1 MATVDRWLLP
11 DGIEE
16 VLPPEAARVEAAR
29 RQVLDL
35 FQRWGYE
42 FVVTPHIEYLESL
55 LTGAGQDL
63 DLRTFKVTDP
73 ASGRLMGFRADITP
87 QVARMDAHSLRREG
101 PNRLCYAGSVL
112 HARPRALATSRS
124 PIQLGA
130 ELYGN
135 TGSAGDVEVISLLL
149 DMLEMAQVPD
159 VHMDLGHVGIYRGL
173 AQAAGLSGE
182 VEQLLFDALQ
192 RKAVDEIAALTEG
205 LPGDL
210 AGMLRA
216 LAELCGGREVLSQAR
231 EVLAGAPAPVQT
243 ALADITAIADSLAAR
258 FPQLPLYFDLGE
270 LRGYHYHTGVVF
282 AAFVPGVG
290 ESIAQGG
297 RYDDIGAD
305 LAVPVRRPVFP
316 PTSRPWSLSAAPS
329 STSRA
334 PESGRRPM
342 ASACGRRCSS
352 CAVRACAWYRR
363 CPGRMR
369 LRLPKRAATGNCWF
383 AMAIGRWPRSEARHS
398 SFCRPRPAP
407 NIHDGDKFMGKNV
420 VVLGTQWGDE
430 GKGKIVDL
438 LTDQAAAWC
447 VTRAATMPVIPWWSL
462 ARRLCCT

>member
-130 ELYGN
+130 ELYGDA
-135 TGSAGDVEVISLLL
+135 SPASDVEVISLML
-149 DMLEMAQVPD
+149 DMLAMAEVPD

-173 AQAAGLSGE
+173 ARAAGLSGE
-182 VEQLLFDALQ
+182 AEQALFDALQ
-192 RKAVDEIAALTEG
+192 RKAVDEVAALTDG
-205 LPGDL
+205 LPAEL

-216 LAELCGGREVLSQAR
+216 LAELCGSREVLQQAAA
-231 EVLAGAPAPVQT
+231 VLADAPAVVKA
-243 ALADITAIADSLAAR
+243 ALADLVVIADALAQR

-297 RYDDIGAD
+297 RYDHIGAD
-305 LAVPVRRPVFP
+305 FGRARPATGFSTDLKTLVTLGQVRLDAPVQGIWAPAEGAGLWQAVQQLRRD
-316 PTSRPWSLSAAPS
+316 
-329 STSRA
+329 
-334 PESGRRPM
+334 GRRVVQALPGQDA
-342 ASACGRRCSS
+342 ASAREAGCD
-352 CAVRACAWYRR
+352 AQLQ
-363 CPGRMR
+363 
-369 LRLPKRAATGNCWF
+369 LREGNWQ
-383 AMAIGRWPRSEARHS
+383 
-398 SFCRPRPAP
+398 
-407 NIHDGDKFMGKNV
+407 V
-420 VVLGTQWGDE
+420 V
-430 GKGKIVDL
+430 
-438 LTDQAAAWC
+438 
-447 VTRAATMPVIPWWSL
+447 PF
-462 ARRLCCT
+462 

>member
-130 ELYGN
+130 ELYGDA
-135 TGSAGDVEVISLLL
+135 SPASDVEVISLML
-149 DMLEMAQVPD
+149 DMLAMAEVPD
-159 VHMDLGHVGIYRGL
+159 VHMGLGHVGIYRGL
-173 AQAAGLSGE
+173 ARAADLSGE
-182 VEQLLFDALQ
+182 AEQALFDALQ
-192 RKAVDEIAALTEG
+192 RKAVDEVAALTDG
-205 LPGDL
+205 LPAQL

-216 LAELCGGREVLSQAR
+216 LAELCGSREVLEQAA
-231 EVLAGAPAPVQT
+231 EVLADAPAVVKA
-243 ALADITAIADSLAAR
+243 ALADLVVIADSLAQR

-297 RYDDIGAD
+297 RYDHIGAD
-305 LAVPVRRPVFP
+305 FGRARPATGFSTDLKTLVTLGQVRLDAPVQGIWAPAEGAGLWQAVQQLRRD
-316 PTSRPWSLSAAPS
+316 
-329 STSRA
+329 
-334 PESGRRPM
+334 GRRVVQALPGQDA
-342 ASACGRRCSS
+342 ASAREAGCD
-352 CAVRACAWYRR
+352 AQLQ
-363 CPGRMR
+363 
-369 LRLPKRAATGNCWF
+369 LREGNWQ
-383 AMAIGRWPRSEARHS
+383 
-398 SFCRPRPAP
+398 
-407 NIHDGDKFMGKNV
+407 V
-420 VVLGTQWGDE
+420 V
-430 GKGKIVDL
+430 
-438 LTDQAAAWC
+438 
-447 VTRAATMPVIPWWSL
+447 PF
-462 ARRLCCT
+462 

>member
-112 HARPRALATSRS
+112 HARPRALVTSRS

-130 ELYGN
+130 ELYGDA
-135 TGSAGDVEVISLLL
+135 SPASDVEVISLML
-149 DMLEMAQVPD
+149 DMLAMAEVPD

-173 AQAAGLSGE
+173 ARAAGLSGE
-182 VEQLLFDALQ
+182 AEQALFDALQ
-192 RKAVDEIAALTEG
+192 RKAVDEVAALTDG
-205 LPGDL
+205 LPAEL

-216 LAELCGGREVLSQAR
+216 LAELCGSREVLEQAAA
-231 EVLAGAPAPVQT
+231 VLVDAPAVVKA
-243 ALADITAIADSLAAR
+243 ALADLVVIADALAQR

-297 RYDDIGAD
+297 RYDHIGAD
-305 LAVPVRRPVFP
+305 FGRARPATGFSTDLKTLVTLGQVRLDAPVQGIWAPAEGAGLWQAVQQLRRD
-316 PTSRPWSLSAAPS
+316 
-329 STSRA
+329 
-334 PESGRRPM
+334 GRRVVQALPGQDA
-342 ASACGRRCSS
+342 ASAREAGCD
-352 CAVRACAWYRR
+352 AQLQ
-363 CPGRMR
+363 
-369 LRLPKRAATGNCWF
+369 LREGNWQ
-383 AMAIGRWPRSEARHS
+383 
-398 SFCRPRPAP
+398 
-407 NIHDGDKFMGKNV
+407 V
-420 VVLGTQWGDE
+420 V
-430 GKGKIVDL
+430 
-438 LTDQAAAWC
+438 
-447 VTRAATMPVIPWWSL
+447 PF
-462 ARRLCCT
+462 

>member
-130 ELYGN
+130 ELYGDA
-135 TGSAGDVEVISLLL
+135 SPASDVEVISLML
-149 DMLEMAQVPD
+149 DMLAMAEVPD

-173 AQAAGLSGE
+173 ARAADLSGE
-182 VEQLLFDALQ
+182 AEQALFDALQ
-192 RKAVDEIAALTEG
+192 RKAVDEVAALTDG
-205 LPGDL
+205 LPAQL

-216 LAELCGGREVLSQAR
+216 LAELCGSREVLEQAA
-231 EVLAGAPAPVQT
+231 EVLADAPAVVKA
-243 ALADITAIADSLAAR
+243 ALADLVVIADSLAQR

-297 RYDDIGAD
+297 RYDHIGAD
-305 LAVPVRRPVFP
+305 FGRARPATGFSTDLKTLVTLGQVRLDAPVQGIWAPAEGAGLWQAVQQLRRD
-316 PTSRPWSLSAAPS
+316 
-329 STSRA
+329 
-334 PESGRRPM
+334 GRRVVQALPGQDA
-342 ASACGRRCSS
+342 ASAREAGCD
-352 CAVRACAWYRR
+352 AQLQ
-363 CPGRMR
+363 
-369 LRLPKRAATGNCWF
+369 LREGNWQ
-383 AMAIGRWPRSEARHS
+383 
-398 SFCRPRPAP
+398 
-407 NIHDGDKFMGKNV
+407 V
-420 VVLGTQWGDE
+420 V
-430 GKGKIVDL
+430 
-438 LTDQAAAWC
+438 
-447 VTRAATMPVIPWWSL
+447 PF
-462 ARRLCCT
+462 

>member
-16 VLPPEAARVEAAR
+16 VLPPDAARVEAAR

-130 ELYGN
+130 ELYGDA
-135 TGSAGDVEVISLLL
+135 SPASDVEVISLML
-149 DMLEMAQVPD
+149 DMLAMAEVPD

-173 AQAAGLSGE
+173 ARAAGLSGE
-182 VEQLLFDALQ
+182 AEQALFDALQ
-192 RKAVDEIAALTEG
+192 RKAVDEVAALTDG
-205 LPGDL
+205 LPAQL

-216 LAELCGGREVLSQAR
+216 LAELCGSREVLEQAAA
-231 EVLAGAPAPVQT
+231 VLADAPAVVKA
-243 ALADITAIADSLAAR
+243 ALADLVVIADALAQR

-297 RYDDIGAD
+297 RYDHIGAD
-305 LAVPVRRPVFP
+305 FGRARPATGFSTDLKTLVTLGQVQLDAPVQGIWAPAEGTGLWQAVQQLRRN
-316 PTSRPWSLSAAPS
+316 
-329 STSRA
+329 
-334 PESGRRPM
+334 GRRVVQALPGQDA
-342 ASACGRRCSS
+342 ASAREAGCD
-352 CAVRACAWYRR
+352 AQLQ
-363 CPGRMR
+363 
-369 LRLPKRAATGNCWF
+369 LREGNWQ
-383 AMAIGRWPRSEARHS
+383 
-398 SFCRPRPAP
+398 
-407 NIHDGDKFMGKNV
+407 V
-420 VVLGTQWGDE
+420 V
-430 GKGKIVDL
+430 
-438 LTDQAAAWC
+438 
-447 VTRAATMPVIPWWSL
+447 PF
-462 ARRLCCT
+462 